1 MVWSRL
7 EQIQG
12 TRYSGYL
19 RLVASSSS
27 AITSCLKGGRGRR
40 CRKRRKSSD
49 EGEEEE
55 EEDEDEEK
63 EDEEEEEDLVSSGV
77 RSSRMAGEGRASPDM
92 V

>member
-40 CRKRRKSSD
+40 CRNRRKSSD
-49 EGEEEE
+49 EGEE
-55 EEDEDEEK
+55 
-63 EDEEEEEDLVSSGV
+63 EEEEEDLVSSGV
-77 RSSRMAGEGRASPDM
+77 RSSRIAGEGRASPDM